1 MQKIKVFF
9 YNNKSWIYTLQY
21 IFISFILLI
30 VVSLVDLRIL
40 PFLDY
45 LPDVM
50 KLQLVF
56 SQAILTTLAAAFL
69 TITTFTFSTI
79 LTVLNTYASSYT
91 PRIVENFVNMKITL
105 KVIGIF
111 MGGFFYCIGSLIFAR
126 EVFDNELVISGF
138 VAILY
143 SIISIFYFIV
153 FVQRVITKFQGVN
166 IILDVANIAE
176 AVIETEIK
184 LRKESPDFG
193 TSEKFAS
200 IEIKAASSGYLSMV
214 DLDAIGSMMAEYKG
228 FLRIDAKIGEYISEN
243 SAIGKLQTEQA
254 LEEDDIEK
262 IESYFVFQDNKIESS
277 DYRYNIEKLLEIA
290 LRAISPGIND
300 PSTAI
305 HCIYKIG
312 YLLKKFSEVDAYHI
326 QKAANRNFRIY
337 YSSYSFKEDIEM
349 FYMPL
354 IHYGREDLQVILAI
368 LKSLIASYSLA
379 TEKNRGHIVRL
390 VRHLEEKSAGAFD
403 TELEQELFRS
413 ALSFFIS

>member
-214 DLDAIGSMMAEYKG
+214 DLDAIGSMMAESKG
-228 FLRIDAKIGEYISEN
+228 FLRIDAKIGEYISEK
-243 SAIGKLQTEQA
+243 SAIGKLQTEQG

-368 LKSLIASYSLA
+368 LKSLIASYNLA

-390 VRHLEEKSAGAFD
+390 VRHLEEKAAGAFD

-413 ALSFFIS
+413 ALSFFLS

>member
-21 IFISFILLI
+21 IFISFLLLI
-30 VVSLVDLRIL
+30 FVSLVDLRIL

-50 KLQLVF
+50 KLQLGF
-56 SQAILTTLAAAFL
+56 SQSILTTLAAAFL

-193 TSEKFAS
+193 TSKEYAS
-200 IEIKAASSGYLSMV
+200 IEIKAVSSGYLSMV
-214 DLDAIGSMMAEYKG
+214 DLDAICSMMAESKG

-243 SAIGKLQTEQA
+243 SVIGKLQIEQG

-262 IESYFVFQDNKIESS
+262 MESYFVFQDNKIESS

-300 PSTAI
+300 PNTAI
-305 HCIYKIG
+305 HCIHKIG

-326 QKAANRNFRIY
+326 QKAANRDFRIY

-354 IHYGREDLQVILAI
+354 IHYCREDLQVILAI

-390 VRHLEEKSAGAFD
+390 VRHLEEKAAGAFD

>member
-214 DLDAIGSMMAEYKG
+214 DLDAIGSMMAESKG

-368 LKSLIASYSLA
+368 LKSLIASYNLA

-390 VRHLEEKSAGAFD
+390 VRHLEEKAAGAFD

>member
-1 MQKIKVFF
+1 M
-9 YNNKSWIYTLQY
+9 
-21 IFISFILLI
+21 
-30 VVSLVDLRIL
+30 DLRIL

-214 DLDAIGSMMAEYKG
+214 DLDAIGSMMAESKG
-228 FLRIDAKIGEYISEN
+228 FLRIDAKIGEYISEK
-243 SAIGKLQTEQA
+243 SAIGKLQTEQG

-368 LKSLIASYSLA
+368 LKSLIASYNLA

-390 VRHLEEKSAGAFD
+390 VRHLEEKAAGAFD

-413 ALSFFIS
+413 ALSFFLS